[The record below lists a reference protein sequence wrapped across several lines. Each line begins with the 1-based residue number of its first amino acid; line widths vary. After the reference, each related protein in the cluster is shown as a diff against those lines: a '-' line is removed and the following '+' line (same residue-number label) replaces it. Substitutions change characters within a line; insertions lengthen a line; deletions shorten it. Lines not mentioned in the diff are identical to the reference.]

1 MANFAQQTIDLNL
14 VPGAVLPVVN
24 VSQYDSAYLINFRL
38 YNGSQRFD
46 IPTAVN
52 LRMDMTKPDKHG
64 VSAVVS
70 KNSAIPSMCYVG
82 LTEQMTAVAGD
93 CICEIVLIHNTDNK
107 RIGTINFILRVE
119 PAAIRDDTIISDSAL
134 NAVQQKIDQWSGLAA
149 YGDALNTLINSRGSS
164 SQYGLVKIWNS
175 ATTTPS
181 DWGQQGTAYAPDIS
195 LVTSLYGM
203 IAPEVYVGQ
212 PSGFLFGSSFD
223 ANNSYAYAR
232 RMHDVVQV
240 TFAAQVKADTPIPAG
255 TNRNIITNLP
265 PAMMRTY
272 VQACTIAYSS
282 DGNGNYT
289 PSAVI
294 PVMCAIRPEES
305 ASNSNQ
311 ILKVDSGTNP
321 TAVAAGRT
329 ILGTFTYITNDR

>member
-1 MANFAQQTIDLNL
+1 MAIFAQQTIDLNL

-107 RIGTINFILRVE
+107 RIGTINFIMRVE

-134 NAVQQKIDQWSGLAA
+134 NTVQQKIDQWSGLAA
-149 YGDALNTLINSRGSS
+149 YGDALNALINSRGSS
-164 SQYGLVKIWNS
+164 SQYGLVKIWNN
-175 ATTTPS
+175 ANTTPS
-181 DWGQQGTAYAPDIS
+181 DWGEQGTAYAPDIS

-203 IAPEVYVGQ
+203 IAKEVYVGS
-212 PSGFLFGSSFD
+212 PAGFVFGDTFD
-223 ANNSYAYAR
+223 ANTSYVYCV
-232 RMHDVVQV
+232 RMHDVIFV
-240 TFAAQVKADTPIPAG
+240 TFAARVKADKTVPAA
-255 TNRNIITNLP
+255 TNRNIVTNLP
-265 PAMMRTY
+265 PAMTRVY
-272 VQACTIAYSS
+272 VQAFTVTYDTS
-282 DGNGNYT
+282 GET
-289 PSAVI
+289 AVPTGI
-294 PVMCAIRPEES
+294 TPVMCAIRPEES

-311 ILKVDSGTNP
+311 ILKVDAGINP
-321 TAVAAGRT
+321 TAVASNRT
-329 ILGTFTYITNDR
+329 IFGSFTYIANDR

>member
-46 IPTAVN
+46 IPAAVN

-107 RIGTINFILRVE
+107 RIGTINFIMRVE
-119 PAAIRDDTIISDSAL
+119 SAAIRDDTIISDSAL
-134 NAVQQKIDQWSGLAA
+134 NTVQQKIDQWSGLAA
-149 YGDALNTLINSRGSS
+149 YGDALNALINSRGSS
-164 SQYGLVKIWNS
+164 SQYGLVKIWNN
-175 ATTTPS
+175 ANTTPS

-212 PSGFLFGSSFD
+212 PSGFLFGDSFD

-255 TNRNIITNLP
+255 ANRNIIKNLP

-272 VQACTIAYSS
+272 VQAFTIAYST
-282 DGNGNYT
+282 DGSGNFT

>member
-1 MANFAQQTIDLNL
+1 MAIFAQQTIDLNL

-107 RIGTINFILRVE
+107 RIGTINFIMRVE

-134 NAVQQKIDQWSGLAA
+134 NTVQQKIDQWSGLAA
-149 YGDALNTLINSRGSS
+149 YGDALNALINSRGSS

-175 ATTTPS
+175 ASSTPS

-203 IAPEVYVGQ
+203 ITPEAYVGQ
-212 PSGFLFGSSFD
+212 PSGFLFGNSFD

-255 TNRNIITNLP
+255 ANRNIITNLP

-282 DGNGNYT
+282 DGNGNFT

>member
-1 MANFAQQTIDLNL
+1 MAIFAQQTIDLNL

-64 VSAVVS
+64 VSAVVTR
-70 KNSAIPSMCYVG
+70 NSSIPSMCYVWI
-82 LTEQMTAVAGD
+82 TEQMTAVAGD

-119 PAAIRDDTIISDSAL
+119 PAAIQDDTIISDSAL
-134 NAVQQKIDQWSGLAA
+134 NAVQQKIDQWSGVAA

-164 SQYGLVKIWNS
+164 TQYGLVKIWNS
-175 ATTTPS
+175 PTTTPS
-181 DWGQQGTAYAPDIS
+181 DWGEQGTAYAPDIS
-195 LVTSLYGM
+195 LVTSLYSR

-212 PSGFLFGSSFD
+212 PSGFLFGDTFD
-223 ANNSYAYAR
+223 ANTSNVYCAR
-232 RMHDVVQV
+232 IYDVVFV
-240 TFAAQVKADTPIPAG
+240 TFAARVKADKTVPAA
-255 TNRNIITNLP
+255 TNRNIVTNLP
-265 PAMMRTY
+265 PAMTRVY
-272 VQACTIAYSS
+272 VQAFTVTYDTS
-282 DGNGNYT
+282 GGT
-289 PSAVI
+289 AVPTGI
-294 PVMCAIRPEES
+294 TPVMCAIRPEES

-311 ILKVDSGTNP
+311 ILKVDAGINP
-321 TAVAAGRT
+321 TAVASNRT
-329 ILGTFTYITNDR
+329 IFGSFTYIANDR